1 MVNINKLRGKII
13 ACGLS
18 VEELAEKVGINK
30 STLYRRLCRGGGAF
44 TINEADK
51 IASVLQLS
59 AKELNEIFFAQ
70 YVA

>member
-30 STLYRRLCRGGGAF
+30 STL
-44 TINEADK
+44 
-51 IASVLQLS
+51 
-59 AKELNEIFFAQ
+59 
-70 YVA
+70 